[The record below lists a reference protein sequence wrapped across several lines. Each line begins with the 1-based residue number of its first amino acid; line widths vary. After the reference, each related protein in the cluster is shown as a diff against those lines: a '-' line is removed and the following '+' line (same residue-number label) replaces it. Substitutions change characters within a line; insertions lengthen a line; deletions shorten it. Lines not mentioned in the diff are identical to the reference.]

1 LVPIIKFRM
10 KEWGFVLKPA
20 VSTPPVY
27 DKSVL
32 TIGNDHFQS

>member
-10 KEWGFVLKPA
+10 KEWGFVLTAA
-20 VSTPPVY
+20 VSTHPVY

-32 TIGNDHFQS
+32 TIDNDLLQS